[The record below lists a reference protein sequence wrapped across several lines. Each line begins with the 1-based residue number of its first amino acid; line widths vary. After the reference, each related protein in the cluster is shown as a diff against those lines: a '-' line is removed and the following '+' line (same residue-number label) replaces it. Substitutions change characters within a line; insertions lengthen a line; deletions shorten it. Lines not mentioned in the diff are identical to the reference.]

1 MTVNNVN
8 ALLTYTASQ
17 KVQTTAK
24 AEEVVKEGFD
34 KLMTKMSDQLG
45 NLQAKADAAQMPAS
59 KETVETKAAESTPA
73 KDSAP
78 KDDTAKAVEEGQE
91 TGTDKTD
98 TQVEQDGQKE
108 VTGEAQETVTETV
121 KETVEEKAGELVEE
135 VADVLDIPLEKVE
148 EVMEILGLTAI
159 DLFEPANLKQLLL
172 NLTDSVDEVA
182 LVTNESLYGNLQ
194 ELFAAVEE
202 SLGALQEELGLNPEE
217 LDALIEQISS
227 KVQEEQADQTEQA
240 EIPVQEMP
248 KELEASVEGM
258 KDYAVS
264 VQRGGETVQIKVT
277 VDDASGTKS
286 TSEQVT
292 DSPEIQIQ
300 APVKQEK
307 AASDM
312 GQHGQESAFA
322 GHHAAGNAIL
332 QELLQ
337 QVEHTEAPVEQ
348 PIYQS
353 AQPEQIMNQIVEY
366 MKINVSEDTQKMEM
380 QLHPASLGTVN
391 VQIAAKDGVITAQF
405 TAQNETVR
413 AAIESQM
420 IQLKEQF
427 EEQGIKVDAVEVTVA
442 NHAYGDQSF
451 EGQEN
456 MDQDKGNAK
465 KGTRRINLDLMGEED
480 DLTELEDSERIAVE
494 MMQANGNTV
503 DYMA

>member
-17 KVQTTAK
+17 NTQTAAK
-24 AEEVVKEGFD
+24 TEEVVKESFD

-45 NLQAKADAAQMPAS
+45 TLQAKADTAQMPAP
-59 KETVETKAAESTPA
+59 KETVQTKAAENAPA
-73 KDSAP
+73 KDASV
-78 KDDTAKAVEEGQE
+78 KDETARVTDTQKE
-91 TGTDKTD
+91 TGTDKAD
-98 TQVEQDGQKE
+98 AQVEQDGQKE
-108 VTGEAQETVTETV
+108 VTDQTQETGTESV
-121 KETVEEKAGELVEE
+121 QETVEEKAGELMQE

-148 EVMEILGLTAI
+148 EVMEILGLTAV
-159 DLFEPANLKQLLL
+159 DLFDPANLKQLLL
-172 NLTDSVDEVA
+172 NLTDSVDEVS
-182 LVTNESLYGNLQ
+182 LVTNENLYGNLQ
-194 ELFAAVEE
+194 DLFAAVEE
-202 SLGALQEELGLNPEE
+202 SLGALQEELGLSEEE
-217 LDALIEQISS
+217 LDVLIEKISS
-227 KVQEEQADQTEQA
+227 KAQEEVSA
-240 EIPVQEMP
+240 EVMP
-248 KELEASVEGM
+248 ETPEVSVEGM

-264 VQRGGETVQIKVT
+264 VQKGGETVQIKVT

-292 DSPEIQIQ
+292 DSTEAQIQ

-312 GQHGQESAFA
+312 GHGQEGANT
-322 GHHAAGNAIL
+322 GEHTAGNAIL
-332 QELLQ
+332 QHFMQ
-337 QVEHTEAPVEQ
+337 QVEAAETVEAPMQQ
-348 PIYQS
+348 PVYQS
-353 AQPEQIMNQIVEY
+353 TQTEQIMNQIVEY

-442 NHAYGDQSF
+442 NHAYGDRSF

-456 MDQDKGNAK
+456 MDQDKGNARK
-465 KGTRRINLDLMGEED
+465 TTRRINLDQLDEDGELAEM
-480 DLTELEDSERIAVE
+480 EDSERIAVE

>member
-8 ALLTYTASQ
+8 ALLAYTANQ
-17 KVQTTAK
+17 KVQTAAK
-24 AEEVVKEGFD
+24 TEEVVKEGFD

-45 NLQAKADAAQMPAS
+45 NLQAKAAAAQMPAP
-59 KETVETKAAESTPA
+59 KETVETKAAESAPA
-73 KDSAP
+73 KDTAP
-78 KDDTAKAVEEGQE
+78 KDDTAQSVEKGQE
-91 TGTDKTD
+91 TETDKTD

-108 VTGEAQETVTETV
+108 VTGEAQETGTEAV

-159 DLFEPANLKQLLL
+159 DLFDPVNLKQLLL

-182 LVTNESLYGNLQ
+182 LVTNENLYGNLQ

-202 SLGALQEELGLNPEE
+202 SLGALQEELGLNAEE

-227 KVQEEQADQTEQA
+227 EAQPEAA
-240 EIPVQEMP
+240 VQEMTEEP
-248 KELEASVEGM
+248 EVSVEGM

-292 DSPEIQIQ
+292 DSAETQIQ

-322 GHHAAGNAIL
+322 GHHAAGSAIL

-427 EEQGIKVDAVEVTVA
+427 EEQGIKVNAVEVTVA

-465 KGTRRINLDLMGEED
+465 KSTRRINLDLMGEED
-480 DLTELEDSERIAVE
+480 ELAEMEDSERIAVE

>member
-8 ALLTYTASQ
+8 ALLTYTANQ
-17 KVQTTAK
+17 KVQTAAK
-24 AEEVVKEGFD
+24 TEEVVKEGFD

-45 NLQAKADAAQMPAS
+45 NLQTKADTAQMPAP
-59 KETVETKAAESTPA
+59 KETVQTKAAESTPA
-73 KDSAP
+73 KDTP
-78 KDDTAKAVEEGQE
+78 LKDDKTQVTDAKEE

-98 TQVEQDGQKE
+98 TQVEQDAQKE
-108 VTGEAQETVTETV
+108 VTQQTQETDAQTETV
-121 KETVEEKAGELVEE
+121 QETVEEKAGELMQE
-135 VADVLDIPLEKVE
+135 VADVLEIPLEKVE
-148 EVMEILGLTAI
+148 EAMEILGLTAV
-159 DLFEPANLKQLLL
+159 DLFDPANLKQLLL
-172 NLTDSVDEVA
+172 NLTDSVDEVS
-182 LVTNESLYGNLQ
+182 LVTNESLYSNLQ
-194 ELFAAVEE
+194 DLFAAVEE
-202 SLGALQEELGLNPEE
+202 SLGALQEELGVNDEE
-217 LDALIEQISS
+217 LDALLEQMKKMTT
-227 KVQEEQADQTEQA
+227 KVQEETA
-240 EIPVQEMP
+240 VQDVPETP
-248 KELEASVEGM
+248 EVSVEGM

-264 VQRGGETVQIKVT
+264 VQRDGETVQIKVT

-292 DSPEIQIQ
+292 DAVETKIQ

-312 GQHGQESAFA
+312 GHGQENTGA
-322 GHHAAGNAIL
+322 GQQTAGNAVL

-337 QVEHTEAPVEQ
+337 RPETVEAPVEQ
-348 PIYQS
+348 PVYQS
-353 AQPEQIMNQIVEY
+353 AQTEQIMNQIVEY

-391 VQIAAKDGVITAQF
+391 VQIAAKDGAITAQF

-413 AAIESQM
+413 AVLETQM

-442 NHAYGDQSF
+442 NHAYGDQPF

-456 MDQDKGNAK
+456 MDQDKGGAK
-465 KGTRRINLDLMGEED
+465 KGTRRINLDLLDEGE
-480 DLTELEDSERIAVE
+480 DLAEMEDSERIAVE